1 MVRARAAE
9 EDIHHPGKVMDT
21 DYNPPARSKEEI
33 SPKEGDE
40 EGSTEDNSASPSLS
54 TGTTD
59 LHRLN
64 DKKKQTAIDT
74 FLCSAK
80 EKLLQTKEVELN
92 RSNKRTPVRNV
103 KKTPTVKESGKKRKK
118 EMQSS
123 GNIEKYF
130 TRRQNSNKDDIK
142 SGEGGFNNNVDN
154 SNIGREVPMMMT
166 R

>member
-40 EGSTEDNSASPSLS
+40 EGSTEDNNASPLLG

-59 LHRLN
+59 LHQLN
-64 DKKKQTAIDT
+64 DKKKHTAIVT

-92 RSNKRTPVRNV
+92 P
-103 KKTPTVKESGKKRKK
+103 
-118 EMQSS
+118 
-123 GNIEKYF
+123 
-130 TRRQNSNKDDIK
+130 
-142 SGEGGFNNNVDN
+142 
-154 SNIGREVPMMMT
+154 
-166 R
+166 